1 MCVPEVAEELPPTD
15 VGEEHVE
22 AVGVLEAPGQRHNEG
37 VAHLP
42 AKYVFYPGSFTLNFH
57 WQEYPL
63 SLFSIFHFE
72 L

>member
-42 AKYVFYPGSFTLNFH
+42 ANITSRFL
-57 WQEYPL
+57 
-63 SLFSIFHFE
+63 HFE
-72 L
+72 LS

>member
-15 VGEEHVE
+15 VGEQHVE

-42 AKYVFYPGSFTLNFH
+42 AKYFIQVPTLRT
-57 WQEYPL
+57 L
-63 SLFSIFHFE
+63 IKIS
-72 L
+72 

>member
-42 AKYVFYPGSFTLNFH
+42 DKYNIQVPTLSTFIKIN
-57 WQEYPL
+57 
-63 SLFSIFHFE
+63 
-72 L
+72 

>member
-42 AKYVFYPGSFTLNFH
+42 DKYNIQVPTL
-57 WQEYPL
+57 
-63 SLFSIFHFE
+63 
-72 L
+72 

>member
-42 AKYVFYPGSFTLNFH
+42 ATYVLYPGSFTLNFGRSIH
-57 WQEYPL
+57 R

>member
-42 AKYVFYPGSFTLNFH
+42 AKYYIQVP
-57 WQEYPL
+57 
-63 SLFSIFHFE
+63 SL
-72 L
+72 